1 MVSPDSVIRD
11 YRFKRSEYASFGIP
25 EYWIADPAEQKV
37 MLLLLVEGLYE
48 ETVYRGNDR
57 IQSQIFP
64 ELMLTV
70 NQILQQ

>member
-1 MVSPDSVIRD
+1 
-11 YRFKRSEYASFGIP
+11 
-25 EYWIADPAEQKV
+25 